1 MPKIVLVAESGA
13 DIPQEY
19 AEKYHISIVPM
30 YVQFDG
36 CSKPDGSFSPQ
47 EIIRYFQEKHQIPKT
62 SGANTEDFERIFAE
76 IEHQNPDAE
85 ILYLAYSSITT
96 CSFGCARIAAEGK
109 PYVHALDT
117 KLYTI
122 GQGMVVI
129 RMAELL
135 AKHPEW
141 TIQKASAEAECL
153 IRKAHVSFVPQ
164 HLEYLVAGGRVK
176 NKTALLAGLLHIHPR
191 IDADNGF
198 LVAGKKYRGK
208 MERTAEK
215 LVRDFVEEYDVDR
228 SVLWFCRCPGVPER
242 LQKIMEDTARELDI
256 QSVCWAECGGVIT
269 SHGGEGAIG
278 VAGFAKT

>member
-1 MPKIVLVAESGA
+1 MPDIILVAESGA

-19 AEKYHISIVPM
+19 FEKFHIFIVPM
-30 YVQFDG
+30 HVQFG
-36 CSKPDGSFSPQ
+36 NYSKSDGSFSPQ
-47 EIIRYFQEKHQIPKT
+47 EIVNYFQEKHQIPKT
-62 SGANTEDFERIFAE
+62 SGANTEDFERVFDK
-76 IEHQNPDAE
+76 IEHQYPGSE
-85 ILYLAYSSITT
+85 ILYLAYSAVTT
-96 CSFGCARIAAEGK
+96 CSFSCARIAAEGK
-109 PYVHALDT
+109 PWVHALDT

-135 AKHPEW
+135 AQNPEW
-141 TIQKASAEAECL
+141 TIQKASEEAERL

-191 IDADNGF
+191 IDAEDGY

-215 LVRDFVEEYDVDR
+215 LVRDFVEEYDADR
-228 SVLWFCRCPGVPER
+228 AVIWFCRCPGASEQV
-242 LQKIMEDTARELDI
+242 QKVMEDTVQELGF
-256 QSVCWAECGGVIT
+256 QSIRWADCGGVIT

-278 VAGFAKT
+278 IAGFSND